1 MKLPEENQLTTGQCL
16 PAPVCSRCAD
26 HGKLYRIWDNIDN
39 IMHAMRPRYVAS
51 ASMDGRYP
59 CWVVWLPK
67 EGKAERKTLKDAL
80 IAFVDQ
86 SAEFHSEN
94 TKLSDAMRSE

>member
-1 MKLPEENQLTTGQCL
+1 MNDPIESNEG
-16 PAPVCSRCAD
+16 AEAGSSPVPCSRCAD
-26 HGKLYRIWDNIDN
+26 HGKLYRIWDDIDN
-39 IMHAMRPRYVAS
+39 IMNVMRPRYIGD
-51 ASMDGRYP
+51 ASMNGRYP

-86 SAEFHSEN
+86 AAELHSEN
-94 TKLSDAMRSE
+94 TER